1 MSSPDDSSLWRLEW
15 NDGLTMYIPEIDVE
29 HQRFIRLVNELNEAI
44 ITRMGV
50 EKIQERMQAI
60 LDDAAAHFTHEELL
74 FREWGYPGASGHA
87 EKHEE
92 IMRALREIMGRFEH
106 GGTEYEWIEA
116 GLQVKQALIDHLLTE
131 DMKYRDY
138 RLANPSDARRP
149 DNGPTGAAP

>member
-1 MSSPDDSSLWRLEW
+1 
-15 NDGLTMYIPEIDVE
+15 MYIPEIDVE

-50 EKIQERMQAI
+50 EEIQERMQAI